1 MDGSDDRKQ
10 YKDPLMDRMRG
21 KGRPARKSRS
31 GSGDEPKNYWR
42 YIVGALFAVGLLALA
57 YFLYQSQ
64 QQLVAMNTR
73 LESSQEQLVAVSE
86 QLETSDEKIGK
97 LQTGLNKSESQL
109 GAQGR
114 EIDRYQKLYSNLQY
128 SQAQQEKELEA
139 MAIGKA
145 DQEEV
150 GALKDELQQ
159 KTDGLEQQVG
169 AVSTRLNETNTNM
182 SGLEAAA
189 EADRAEIASNRD
201 SLGSLVTKVD
211 ANAEEIGGVKRSL
224 DRDYYNFELQ
234 RSGGVMKVFNVA
246 MLLKNTDFKNQRYH
260 VEIVADGRRINKKR
274 VNVNEPI
281 FFYVEGQKKP
291 YEILVNRVDKK
302 FVVGYLSVPKT

>member
-1 MDGSDDRKQ
+1 MDGSDDSKEFE
-10 YKDPLMDRMRG
+10 DPLMDRMRT
-21 KGRPARKSRS
+21 KTRAARESRPSS
-31 GSGDEPKNYWR
+31 GGERKNYWS
-42 YIVGALFAVGLLALA
+42 YIVGGLFAVGLVALG

-86 QLETSDEKIGK
+86 QLETSGDKIDK
-97 LQTGLNKSESQL
+97 LETGLNKSESKL

-114 EIDRYQKLYSNLQY
+114 EIGRYQKLYSNLHNN
-128 SQAQQEKELEA
+128 QAEQGRELEA
-139 MAIGKA
+139 IAISKA

-150 GALKDELQQ
+150 GALKNELQQ
-159 KTDGLEQQVG
+159 KTDGLQQQVG
-169 AVSTRLNETNTNM
+169 AVTTRLDETNTNL

-189 EADRAEIASNRD
+189 EADRVGIASNRD
-201 SLGSLVTKVD
+201 SLGSLTTRVD
-211 ANAEEIGGVKRSL
+211 ANAEDIGGVKRSL

-234 RSGGVMKVFNVA
+234 RSGGVMKVFNVS
-246 MLLKNTDFKNQRYH
+246 MQLKNTDFKNQRYH
-260 VEIVADGRRINKKR
+260 VEIISDGRRLNKKR
-274 VNVNEPI
+274 VNINEPI

-291 YEILVNRVDKK
+291 YEVLVNRVDKK

>member
-10 YKDPLMDRMRG
+10 FEDPLMDRIRVKTRAARDNRG
-21 KGRPARKSRS
+21 
-31 GSGDEPKNYWR
+31 GSGDQRQKYWA
-42 YIVGALFAVGLLALA
+42 YIVGGLFALGLVALA

-73 LESSQEQLVAVSE
+73 LESSQEQLVTVGE
-86 QLETSDEKIGK
+86 QLETSQEKIDK
-97 LQTGLNKSESQL
+97 LQTGLNESVSNL

-114 EIDRYQKLYSNLQY
+114 EIDRYQKLYSNLQNG
-128 SQAQQEKELEA
+128 QAEQGRELEA

-150 GALKDELQQ
+150 GALKNELQQ
-159 KTDGLEQQVG
+159 KTDGLQQQVG
-169 AVSTRLNETNTNM
+169 AVSARLDETDTNL
-182 SGLEAAA
+182 SGLATAA
-189 EADRAEIASNRD
+189 EADRAGIANNSD
-201 SLGSLVTKVD
+201 SLGSLTTKVD

-234 RSGGVMKVFNVA
+234 RSGGVMKVFNVS
-246 MLLKNTDFKNQRYH
+246 MQLKNTDFKNQRYH
-260 VEIVADGRRINKKR
+260 VEIVANGRRLNKKR
-274 VNVNEPI
+274 VNINEPI

-291 YEILVNRVDKK
+291 YEVLVNRVDKQ